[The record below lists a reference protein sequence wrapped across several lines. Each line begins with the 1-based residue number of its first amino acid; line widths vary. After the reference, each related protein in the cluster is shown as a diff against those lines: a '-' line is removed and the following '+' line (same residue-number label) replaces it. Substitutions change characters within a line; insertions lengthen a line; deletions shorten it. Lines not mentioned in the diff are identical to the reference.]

1 MHPSVRNPTEERITT
16 MNYMMIQPP
25 ARRWR
30 PLLLRPA
37 LLGAALLLCA
47 FFWLPGAAH
56 AAAPTASVPITQ
68 DGADVLV
75 GQAYLIDGV
84 TYVPFRAF
92 CELQG
97 CGQVSWDARA
107 RAAYATTRDGVTV
120 CAFADGALYLR
131 YGERYFY
138 TASPVRIVRDR
149 LYIPIRPL
157 AKCFGLTVRWDAAS
171 RSVALRRA
179 GAAPRADVGVY
190 DSDELYWLARI
201 IQAEAGAEPLRGK
214 LAVGNVILNRV
225 RSAAFPNT
233 VYGVIFDRKNGVQFT
248 PVANGEIYGEPDAES
263 ILAAKTCLEGNTLRG
278 DILFFMNASIAESFW
293 ISSSRRYV
301 TTIGNHD
308 FYA

>member
-1 MHPSVRNPTEERITT
+1 
-16 MNYMMIQPP
+16 
-25 ARRWR
+25 
-30 PLLLRPA
+30 
-37 LLGAALLLCA
+37 LLLCA

-68 DGADVLV
+68 DGADVLA

-157 AKCFGLTVRWDAAS
+157 AKCFGLTVSWDAAS

-179 GAAPRADVGVY
+179 GTAPRADVGVY

-233 VYGVIFDRKNGVQFT
+233 VYGVIFDRKFGVQFT
-248 PVANGEIYGEPDAES
+248 PTVNGAIYNEPSVES
-263 ILAAKTCLEGNTLRG
+263 AIAARLCLEGYTLSD
-278 DILFFMNASIAESFW
+278 DILYFFNPSIANSFW
-293 ISSSRRYV
+293 ISQNRPYAFR
-301 TTIGNHD
+301 IGNHV
-308 FYA
+308 FYK

>member
-1 MHPSVRNPTEERITT
+1 MNILNEKKEGMRNSKRFV
-16 MNYMMIQPP
+16 
-25 ARRWR
+25 
-30 PLLLRPA
+30 LLLLTA
-37 LLGAALLLCA
+37 LALTVLLCV
-47 FFWLPGAAH
+47 
-56 AAAPTASVPITQ
+56 TASAASYARVPVRWDSVQGTTAL
-68 DGADVLV
+68 DDA
-75 GQAYLIDGV
+75 AYLIDGV

-107 RAAYATTRDGVTV
+107 HAAYATTRDGVTV

-179 GAAPRADVGVY
+179 GTAPRADVGVY

-233 VYGVIFDRKNGVQFT
+233 VYGVIFDRKHGVQFT
-248 PVANGEIYGEPDAES
+248 PTANGSIYREPSREAVV
-263 ILAAKTCLEGNTLRG
+263 AARLCLEGYTLSEE
-278 DILFFMNASIAESFW
+278 ILYFFNPDRANSFW
-293 ISSSRRYV
+293 IAENRPYAFR
-301 TTIGNHD
+301 IGNAIIGDTKHLL
-308 FYA
+308 

>member
-1 MHPSVRNPTEERITT
+1 
-16 MNYMMIQPP
+16 MNHMMIRPS

-37 LLGAALLLCA
+37 LLGAALLLFA
-47 FFWLPGAAH
+47 VFLLPGAAH
-56 AAAPTASVPITQ
+56 AAAPHASVPITQ
-68 DGADVLV
+68 DGADVLT

-97 CGQVSWDARA
+97 CGQVRWDARA
-107 RAAYATTRDGVTV
+107 RAAYATTPDGVTV

-157 AKCFGLTVRWDAAS
+157 AKCFGLTVAWNTAS
-171 RSVALRRA
+171 RSVALTRA

-225 RSAAFPNT
+225 RSTAFPNT
-233 VYGVIFDRKNGVQFT
+233 VYGVIFDRKHGVQFT
-248 PVANGEIYGEPDAES
+248 PTANGSIYREPSREAVV
-263 ILAAKTCLEGNTLRG
+263 AARLCLEGYTVSDEVLY
-278 DILFFMNASIAESFW
+278 FFNPAIAKSDW
-293 ISSSRRYV
+293 IAKNRAYAFR
-301 TTIGNHD
+301 IGNHV
-308 FYA
+308 FYR

>member
-1 MHPSVRNPTEERITT
+1 
-16 MNYMMIQPP
+16 MNYMMIQPS

-157 AKCFGLTVRWDAAS
+157 AKCFGLTVRWNTAS
-171 RSVALRRA
+171 RSVALHRA

-233 VYGVIFDRKNGVQFT
+233 VYGVIFDRKHGVQFT
-248 PVANGEIYGEPDAES
+248 PTANGSIYREHSREAVV
-263 ILAAKTCLEGNTLRG
+263 AARLCLEGYTVS
-278 DILFFMNASIAESFW
+278 DEILYFFNPAIAKSDW
-293 ISSSRRYV
+293 IAQNRAYAFR
-301 TTIGNHD
+301 IGNHV
-308 FYA
+308 FYR

>member
-1 MHPSVRNPTEERITT
+1 
-16 MNYMMIQPP
+16 
-25 ARRWR
+25 
-30 PLLLRPA
+30 
-37 LLGAALLLCA
+37 
-47 FFWLPGAAH
+47 
-56 AAAPTASVPITQ
+56 
-68 DGADVLV
+68 V

-84 TYVPFRAF
+84 TYVPFHAF

-233 VYGVIFDRKNGVQFT
+233 VYGVIFDRKHGVQFT
-248 PVANGEIYGEPDAES
+248 PTANGSIYREPSREAVV
-263 ILAAKTCLEGNTLRG
+263 AARLCLEGYTLSEE
-278 DILFFMNASIAESFW
+278 ILYFFNPAIAKSDW
-293 ISSSRRYV
+293 IAQNRAYAFR
-301 TTIGNHD
+301 IGNHV
-308 FYA
+308 FYR